1 LSTSITTA
9 GPSEDSWSTRFS
21 QPLPLAHSI
30 ARLRHCPALPG
41 FVLDRTCR
49 ARIHSHHRIPTGT
62 PAPPVTRKTVAWLD
76 QAPTQHHA
84 ALFISLRALLSPTRR
99 TLCLLAICAS
109 PPVTLL
115 DLAASATVS
124 APSPCDSAANTSPVD
139 DLFT

>member
-1 LSTSITTA
+1 VV
-9 GPSEDSWSTRFS
+9 
-21 QPLPLAHSI
+21 LAASRLLVHSI
-30 ARLRHCPALPG
+30 ARLRLRHYCPALPG

-62 PAPPVTRKTVAWLD
+62 PAPPVTHSRKTVAWLD

-84 ALFISLRALLSPTRR
+84 AFFISLRALPSPTCR
-99 TLCLLAICAS
+99 LSCLLAICAP

-124 APSPCDSAANTSPVD
+124 APSPCDSAANNNTTAANTSPVD